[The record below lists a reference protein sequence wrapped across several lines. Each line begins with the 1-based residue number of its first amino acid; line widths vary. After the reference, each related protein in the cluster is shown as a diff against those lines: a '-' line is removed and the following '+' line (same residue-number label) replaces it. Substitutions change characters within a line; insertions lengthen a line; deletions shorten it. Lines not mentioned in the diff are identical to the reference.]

1 MQKAAPV
8 LPLWATNS
16 FLGAQGRHLEG
27 RSASE
32 QPVRP
37 WRAAEPCTPCPGE
50 QEGPVGGAG
59 VGWTAKPGGIL
70 RTLLL
75 RLVQKTDTQ
84 TAVLM
89 QHCAWQCGRQGCVK
103 DVNMRQSQEL
113 FAFECASMPGGVD
126 VPARACLC
134 GHTCP
139 ARACLRVCVR
149 IPMRAGA
156 RLCVSEYTDLSVH
169 ISVFYPGEERVGILR
184 RSTPL

>member
-1 MQKAAPV
+1 M
-8 LPLWATNS
+8 
-16 FLGAQGRHLEG
+16 
-27 RSASE
+27 
-32 QPVRP
+32 
-37 WRAAEPCTPCPGE
+37 
-50 QEGPVGGAG
+50 
-59 VGWTAKPGGIL
+59 GWTAKPGGIL

-84 TAVLM
+84 TAALM

-103 DVNMRQSQEL
+103 DVNVRQSQEL

-139 ARACLRVCVR
+139 ARACLRVCAR

-184 RSTPL
+184 RSLPSAPLFPCRGLGNYSSPTNRRHQSSYCM